1 MYVRG
6 LAGSRC
12 NNFHIKQTKQDG
24 IITIHDMRKHLRTA
38 RQPEVVRTALRF
50 ALVVGPILVFINH
63 GDAIIAGTMDSTAW
77 LKSALTMVVPYTVST
92 LSSISAYHSCRSDS
106 EQKEK

>member
-1 MYVRG
+1 M
-6 LAGSRC
+6 
-12 NNFHIKQTKQDG
+12 K
-24 IITIHDMRKHLRTA
+24 KHLHTA

-63 GDAIIAGTMDSTAW
+63 GDAILAGTMDSTAW

-92 LSSISAYHSCRSDS
+92 LSSISAYHSCRSNS
-106 EQKEK
+106 QNET

>member
-1 MYVRG
+1 MQEKFI
-6 LAGSRC
+6 C
-12 NNFHIKQTKQDG
+12 NNVHIKQTKRDG
-24 IITIHDMRKHLRTA
+24 IIAIHDMRKHLRTA

-92 LSSISAYHSCRSDS
+92 LSSISAYHSCRSENGKD
-106 EQKEK
+106 E